1 MILGNITEI
10 GDLVVAEGRRRVL
23 KVVKL
28 NKKYYIL

>member
-28 NKKYYIL
+28 NKIYYIL